1 VIPPELAEYAE
12 SPGVYSLWPP
22 GFTRILTERY
32 CLVLGP
38 QPFFTEVMQARLD
51 DAVEETV
58 AEIRRLVSEHGHSK
72 AKWWLGESA
81 TPRDLHDRL
90 TALGLQAP
98 EDSVAELV
106 ALATVTETSAGPAD
120 VDVRRVDSLELHA
133 AAFGVMWDAFDAPVW
148 RREADRRLLE
158 ESFRTEQEHGTTVTF
173 VALLDGRAVGSGRAA
188 YCERGGLLFDG
199 STLPDA
205 RGRGAYRALVRARWD
220 EAVRRG
226 VPALVTQAAPASE
239 PILRR
244 LGFEEVCTLRRL
256 EDPL

>member
-1 VIPPELAEYAE
+1 
-12 SPGVYSLWPP
+12 
-22 GFTRILTERY
+22 
-32 CLVLGP
+32 
-38 QPFFTEVMQARLD
+38 
-51 DAVEETV
+51 
-58 AEIRRLVSEHGHSK
+58 
-72 AKWWLGESA
+72 
-81 TPRDLHDRL
+81 
-90 TALGLQAP
+90 
-98 EDSVAELV
+98 
-106 ALATVTETSAGPAD
+106 
-120 VDVRRVDSLELHA
+120 
-133 AAFGVMWDAFDAPVW
+133 
-148 RREADRRLLE
+148 
-158 ESFRTEQEHGTTVTF
+158 

-188 YCERGGLLFDG
+188 YCERGGLLFGG